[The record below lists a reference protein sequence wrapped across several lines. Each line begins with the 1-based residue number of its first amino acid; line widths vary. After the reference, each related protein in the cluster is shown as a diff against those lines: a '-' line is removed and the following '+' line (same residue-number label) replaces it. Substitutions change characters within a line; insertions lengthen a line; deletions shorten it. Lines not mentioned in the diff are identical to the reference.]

1 MRKPIQPKRAYG
13 FIKISFKFNFNNI
26 RLLLVATPTAG
37 RNRENAVYGKT
48 AYHGTEIPI
57 PYGINICNPK
67 ELLKKTAKLNR
78 YSAVG
83 RDSQPLSPHPVKQPH
98 TKKNSLSE

>member
-13 FIKISFKFNFNNI
+13 FIKISFKFKFNFNNI

-67 ELLKKTAKLNR
+67 ELLKK
-78 YSAVG
+78 
-83 RDSQPLSPHPVKQPH
+83 
-98 TKKNSLSE
+98 NS

>member
-48 AYHGTEIPI
+48 AYHGTEIP
-57 PYGINICNPK
+57 YHT
-67 ELLKKTAKLNR
+67 ELTYVILKNYLKKTAKLNR
-78 YSAVG
+78 YSAFG
-83 RDSQPLSPHPVKQPH
+83 RDSQLLSPHPVKQPH